1 MTFII
6 TFWNELQTRNEILF
20 WFGLGCLAFA
30 LVLFSISIWDDTR
43 VLGSNA
49 WYKPI
54 KFSLST
60 TLFSWAMAWFLFYL
74 AKPEFTTFFS
84 WSVILLLGFEILYI
98 TLQASRGEMSHFN
111 ISTGLTSN
119 LYSLMAIAATL
130 VTLLT
135 AWAGVEFFRGTFN
148 DLPDHYLWS
157 IRCGILLFV
166 VFSLQGF
173 VMGSANSH
181 IIGGEMG
188 GEGIPFLNW
197 SLLFGDL
204 RIAHFIGMHALQVI
218 PLLSFYLLKS
228 TRFTLLFAALYG
240 LMAIVTLVQA
250 LQGKP
255 LLPG

>member
-1 MTFII
+1 MTFVT
-6 TFWNELQTRNEILF
+6 TFLNEIQTRNELLF

-30 LVLFSISIWDDTR
+30 LVLFSISIWDETR

-74 AKPEFTTFFS
+74 DKPGFTKFFS

-111 ISTGLTSN
+111 TSTGLTSN

-135 AWAGVEFFRGTFN
+135 AWAGVEFFRGTFD
-148 DLPDHYLWS
+148 DLPDYYLWS

-181 IIGGEMG
+181 NIGGEMG

-197 SLLFGDL
+197 STLFGDL
-204 RIAHFIGMHALQVI
+204 RVAHFIGMHALQVI
-218 PLLSFYLLKS
+218 PMFSFYLLKS
-228 TRFTLLFAALYG
+228 TRLTLLFAALYG
-240 LMAIVTLVQA
+240 LMAIFTLVQA

-255 LLPG
+255 LIAG